1 MESSSSPFEQS
12 PSNHLPINPQLK
24 CGESYISPDGPLH
37 DDDDDVRS
45 YRFHVALPPSHDV
58 PPLDFRSRERSSG
71 TGVLRPRSDETT
83 SLDTAYD
90 GPMDPHFFE
99 RGFYLEAKTGFQVWP
114 GSRFLLEALLCDL
127 PVGEDDAAWDRLTC
141 WQNRLRR
148 SSSSSVRPLRILE
161 LGSGMGVVGTTL
173 AAAGGRVL
181 VTDLPVLVRH
191 GIRPNLRRNR
201 TKPREDDLASDRDD
215 EAPSSFLTALHPE
228 EEERCPPVPV
238 GRGYARPAVLDW
250 FRPVESQLAAS
261 VVSDV
266 DLVVACDCIFLE
278 KIVDPLLDTLESI
291 FRSSRDA
298 ACLFTYQRR
307 NLMGVFIGLEELL
320 RRIEERG
327 WSVRCLAW
335 RKIVVEEDGEHDLYL
350 FETFSRTSKDLDGSG
365 SDNV

>member
-1 MESSSSPFEQS
+1 MQSSSSPFEQS

-24 CGESYISPDGPLH
+24 CGESFIPPDGPLH
-37 DDDDDVRS
+37 DDDDGDFDDDVRS
-45 YRFHVALPPSHDV
+45 YRFHVTLPPSHDV

-127 PVGEDDAAWDRLTC
+127 PVGEDDAAWDRLRY
-141 WQNRLRR
+141 WQNRLA
-148 SSSSSVRPLRILE
+148 SVRPLRILE
-161 LGSGMGVVGTTL
+161 VGSGMGVVGTTL

-191 GIRPNLRRNR
+191 GIRPNLMRNR
-201 TKPREDDLASDRDD
+201 TKPRENDL
-215 EAPSSFLTALHPE
+215 APSSFLTALHPE
-228 EEERCPPVPV
+228 EEERCPPVPI

-278 KIVDPLLDTLESI
+278 KIVDPLLDTLASI

-320 RRIEERG
+320 RRIDERG

-350 FETFSRTSKDLDGSG
+350 FELFSRKGNSSDGSG
-365 SDNV
+365 SENI